1 MMCGGMMLLLIP
13 GAISNSNAVIRQ
25 EFRKLRFQMIDDSVS
40 NLSENLMHAAVGSFK
55 HFLVCLP
62 LSFSRHQPFESC
74 EQLAYANRFGNVP
87 VHPGQEAKA
96 PKAWRNSLASTSMKC
111 AEE

>member
-1 MMCGGMMLLLIP
+1 MADLKTAITEIVTGLGMCG
-13 GAISNSNAVIRQ
+13 A
-25 EFRKLRFQMIDDSVS
+25 ESVES
-40 NLSENLMHAAVGSFK
+40 AL
-55 HFLVCLP
+55 
-62 LSFSRHQPFESC
+62 ESC

>member
-74 EQLAYANRFGNVP
+74 EQLATRIGLETYLSIPARR
-87 VHPGQEAKA
+87 
-96 PKAWRNSLASTSMKC
+96 PKLRKHGGIRWHRRA
-111 AEE
+111 

>member
-1 MMCGGMMLLLIP
+1 
-13 GAISNSNAVIRQ
+13 
-25 EFRKLRFQMIDDSVS
+25 MIDDSVS
-40 NLSENLMHAAVGSFK
+40 NLSENLMHAAVGRFK
-55 HFLVCLP
+55 HFLVCVP

-96 PKAWRNSLASTSMKC
+96 SKAWRNSLVSRCMKC
-111 AEE
+111 EEDRVLAHGSDQYELFVVPDDAT

>member
-40 NLSENLMHAAVGSFK
+40 NVSENLMHAAVGSFK

-62 LSFSRHQPFESC
+62 LSFSMHLPVDSC
-74 EQLAYANRFGNVP
+74 EHLAYANRFGYVP
-87 VHPGQEAKA
+87 VHTGLVYKA
-96 PKAWRNSLASTSMKC
+96 EKAWWNSLV
-111 AEE
+111 